1 MSSKRLNL
9 TNCLEDFFECHAGAK
24 VYYTYERNRYL
35 DMTVILCFIRKI
47 AKGISCKTKNP
58 LIQVLI
64 GILRKLPILDKIFLR
79 TKIVSIA

>member
-24 VYYTYERNRYL
+24 VFYTYERNSRYDRNSLL
-35 DMTVILCFIRKI
+35 DSQRY
-47 AKGISCKTKNP
+47 

-64 GILRKLPILDKIFLR
+64 GIFIKLPILDKIFANKYSVDNL
-79 TKIVSIA
+79 KGILGIHIL